1 MCSKW
6 KRRDLSHF
14 SSDAHQL
21 TRRNCDFVQEV
32 CTHPCSAAAPQRRSC
47 NINDVSMAKKK
58 KKASGHNTAVHSNI
72 FKYLEV
78 ESRFPTQISTDKE
91 LFQMLNCAG
100 FTDHP
105 LLPSVFNLKSGV
117 EDIFK
122 SCVVKLV
129 ITAMHHTEHHLPFVG
144 VSEV

>member
-1 MCSKW
+1 MI
-6 KRRDLSHF
+6 
-14 SSDAHQL
+14 SSRKSARIPAAQQH
-21 TRRNCDFVQEV
+21 R
-32 CTHPCSAAAPQRRSC
+32 SAAAATLMTLAWLKKRR
-47 NINDVSMAKKK
+47 K

-78 ESRFPTQISTDKE
+78 ESRFPTQILTDKE
-91 LFQMLNCAG
+91 LFQVLNCAG
-100 FTDHP
+100 FTNHP
-105 LLPSVFNLKSGV
+105 LLSSFFNFKSCV

-129 ITAMHHTEHHLPFVG
+129 LTAMHHMEHHLPVG